1 MKRIL
6 FILLAA
12 VLVLSMF
19 SCSSDDTQ
27 STTRTQD
34 TTKTTTQTNTL
45 VETLTEYYG
54 QYLKAEVNYDPS
66 PDVSDSTLQTLIEG
80 NNEFAFDLY
89 KQLITKT
96 DGNLFYSPY
105 SISLA
110 LAMTYAGANG
120 QTKEQMAEV
129 LNFLLAD
136 EELHAAFNKL
146 AIELNSHCAVREGS
160 EMQGIQLN
168 IANSTWGQENY
179 EFLPAFLN
187 VLAENYDAGMRLLDY
202 ENDPEGCRQIIN
214 DWVSEET
221 NGKIKNLIPE
231 GGITTLTRLVLTN
244 AIYFKAAWLY
254 PFEEEGTVNDTF
266 YLADGSEI
274 IVPMMQLTTT
284 LNYKDGKNYRAVQL
298 LYDTNNMS
306 MVVIVPDEGDF
317 ESFESSLTADSI
329 ADIIDSLKQQKLNL
343 SMPKFEFEYKAGLRE
358 ILQNMGMTD
367 AFSGNADFSGMT
379 GEEALVIDDVLHK
392 AFISVDEKGTEAA
405 AATAVMMAGSA
416 PDPSSPLDFSI
427 DRPFIVLITD
437 NINGSIIFMGRVM
450 NPAE

>member
-1 MKRIL
+1 MKKI
-6 FILLAA
+6 FFSLLAA

-19 SCSSDDTQ
+19 SCSSDETQ
-27 STTRTQD
+27 STIGTQD
-34 TTKTTTQTNTL
+34 TTKTQTNTL
-45 VETLTEYYG
+45 VETLTEKYG

-66 PDVSDSTLQTLIEG
+66 PDVSDSELQNLVEG

-89 KQLITKT
+89 KQLIAKT
-96 DGNLFYSPY
+96 GGNLFYSPY

-120 QTKEQMAEV
+120 QTKEQMADV
-129 LNFLLAD
+129 LRFLLED

-146 AIELNSHCAVREGS
+146 AIELNSRSTVSEGS
-160 EMQGIQLN
+160 DMQGIQLN

-179 EFLPAFLN
+179 EFMPAFLN

-202 ENDPEGCRQIIN
+202 AEDPEACRQIIN
-214 DWVSEET
+214 DWVSEKT
-221 NGKIKNLIPE
+221 NGKIEDLIPE
-231 GGITTLTRLVLTN
+231 GGITPMTRLVLTN

-254 PFEEEGTVNDTF
+254 PFEEEGTQDDTF
-266 YLADGSEI
+266 YLANGSEVS
-274 IVPMMQLTTT
+274 VPMMKLAAT

-298 LYDTNNMS
+298 PYDTNNMS

-317 ESFESSLTADSI
+317 DSFESSLTANSVS
-329 ADIIDSLKQQKLNL
+329 DIIDSLNQQKLNL
-343 SMPKFEFEYKAGLRE
+343 SMPKYEFEYDAALKE
-358 ILQNMGMTD
+358 ILQNMGMTE

-379 GEEALVIDDVLHK
+379 GEETLFIDNVLHK

-416 PDPSSPLDFSI
+416 PDPGSPLNFTI
-427 DRPFIVLITD
+427 DHPFIILIMDNITD
-437 NINGSIIFMGRVM
+437 SVIFIGRVM
-450 NPAE
+450 NPAA